1 VILIITNR
9 QDYTA
14 DYLILGLRELGVDFV
29 RFNTEEFPEQ
39 VGLTLS
45 FSNSGSSGS
54 LDFRGR
60 QIDTRE
66 VTSVWYRRPV
76 SSVPSH
82 KIRDEAARQFAVQ
95 ESNTALQGLWR
106 TLDSFWVSH
115 PDNIR
120 YAESKIHQLAIA
132 GKCGFLVPAT
142 LITTSPKAAFNF
154 YEEFSSELV
163 YKPLEHSKI
172 TRGDRISL
180 IYTNRLDE
188 KLADRFDSV
197 AAAPTL
203 LQQHI
208 KKKVEIRVTV
218 VGRQAMAAEIH
229 SQVHPE
235 SIDDWRRIDPR
246 KMTHAPHLL
255 PAGIEKSCIELV
267 SRLGLQFGAI
277 DLIITPD
284 DEYFFLEI
292 NPNGQWAW
300 IQQICPEIKIR
311 EALIDL
317 LVKPMVKYT
326 VT

>member
-1 VILIITNR
+1 MLLIITNR

-45 FSNSGSSGS
+45 FSSTGLSGS
-54 LDFRGR
+54 LVIRGR

-66 VTSVWYRRPV
+66 IKSVWYRRPV
-76 SSVPSH
+76 SSVPSR

-106 TLDSFWVSH
+106 ILDSFWVSH

-120 YAESKIHQLAIA
+120 NAESKIQQLAIA
-132 GKCGFLVPAT
+132 GRCGFSVPTT
-142 LITTSPKAAFNF
+142 LITKSPSAASNF

-163 YKPLEHSKI
+163 YKPLEYSKI
-172 TRGDRISL
+172 TRGDRVSL

-188 KLADRFDSV
+188 KLASRFANV

-218 VGRQAMAAEIH
+218 VGRQAIAAEIH
-229 SQVHPE
+229 SQDHPK
-235 SIDDWRRIDPR
+235 SRDDWRRIDPR
-246 KMTHAPHLL
+246 EITHTPHLL
-255 PAGIEKSCIELV
+255 PTGVEKSCIDLV

-277 DLIITPD
+277 DLIVTPD
-284 DEYFFLEI
+284 DEYIFLEI

-300 IQQICPEIKIR
+300 IQQICPELKIR
-311 EALIDL
+311 EALIGL
-317 LVKPMVKYT
+317 LVNPMAKDD
-326 VT
+326 